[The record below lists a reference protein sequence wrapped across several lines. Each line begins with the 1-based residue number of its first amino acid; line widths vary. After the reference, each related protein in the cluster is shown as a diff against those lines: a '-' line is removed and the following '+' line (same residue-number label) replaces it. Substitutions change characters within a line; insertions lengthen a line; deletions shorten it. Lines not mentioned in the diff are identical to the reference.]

1 MSFPSRD
8 EVQRVREMYP
18 VGCRVELVE
27 LGREP
32 FSRLKPGD
40 CGTVTHV
47 DDIGTVFVNWD
58 CGSGLGMVYKVDHI
72 RRI

>member
-18 VGCRVELVE
+18 VGCRVVVVV

-40 CGTVTHV
+40 CGMVTHV

>member
-27 LGREP
+27 LGRDP

-47 DDIGTVFVNWD
+47 DD

-72 RRI
+72 RLI

>member
-18 VGCRVELVE
+18 IGCRVELVE
-27 LGREP
+27 MGRDP
-32 FSRLKPGD
+32 FSQLEPGD

-47 DDIGTVFVNWD
+47 DGIGTVFVNWV